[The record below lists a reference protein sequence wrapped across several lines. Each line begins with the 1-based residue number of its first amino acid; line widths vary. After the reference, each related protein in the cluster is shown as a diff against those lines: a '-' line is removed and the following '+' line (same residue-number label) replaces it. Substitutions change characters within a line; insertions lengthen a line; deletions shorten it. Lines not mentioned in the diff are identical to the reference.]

1 MGDDAKMSTKPTFFG
16 EAHTSR
22 LEAAA
27 PDADV
32 VLPGL
37 ELPEPELE
45 LELELELQPAAA
57 AMIPVSASPQ
67 INPRTFIVSSLVLGS
82 SNSRKTPLTEGRR
95 APPDCEAHHGSR

>member
-37 ELPEPELE
+37 ELPEPEPEPE

-57 AMIPVSASPQ
+57 ATTPVSASPQ
-67 INPRTFIVSSLVLGS
+67 INPRTFIRLLLSPWVQQQPQ
-82 SNSRKTPLTEGRR
+82 NPR
-95 APPDCEAHHGSR
+95 